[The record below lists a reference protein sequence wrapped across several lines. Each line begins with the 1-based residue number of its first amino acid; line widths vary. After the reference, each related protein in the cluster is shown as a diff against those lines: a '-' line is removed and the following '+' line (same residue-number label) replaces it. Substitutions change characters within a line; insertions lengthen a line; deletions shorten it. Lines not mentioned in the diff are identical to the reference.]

1 MASPPSSSPSGS
13 NVSLPDSNVLL
24 AVPDGAIDASSADA
38 KSALVSLIGGYPTFP
53 SAAKA
58 PEEIRCGI
66 CHQAIPLLAQVYC
79 PPEGGENDRT
89 VFVWACPR
97 PTCQRREGS
106 VRAFRASV
114 RNDEYARDAEE
125 KRKAAEKA
133 AAEERERA
141 RKNPFSVRDSAGPW
155 LERGSSQMDASAP
168 SLFGSAQPLFGA
180 TAPSN
185 PFSASSTEPPDVSKL
200 SIIDSASSSSHTLGP
215 PLPAYQPAQ
224 YLSTLDEYLPDPDD
238 DDMSVDED
246 DGQTPEQKQEF
257 RDERWEQLLPG
268 HMDEVFER
276 FVKRLHNADSASN
289 QVLR

>member
-1 MASPPSSSPSGS
+1 MAASSSSSPSGS
-13 NVSLPDSNVLL
+13 NISLPDSNVLL
-24 AVPDGAIDASSADA
+24 AVPDGPIDASSADA

-89 VFVWACPR
+89 VYVWACPR

-106 VRAFRASV
+106 VRAFRASA
-114 RNDEYARDAEE
+114 RNEEYARDAEA
-125 KRKAAEKA
+125 KRKAAEKS

-141 RKNPFSVRDSAGPW
+141 RKNPFSVRDSTGSW
-155 LERGSSQMDASAP
+155 HERGSSQMDASAP

-180 TAPSN
+180 AASSN
-185 PFSASSTEPPDVSKL
+185 PFSSSSSEPPDVSRL
-200 SIIDSASSSSHTLGP
+200 SLEPASSFSHSLAP

-224 YLSTLDEYLPDPDD
+224 YLSTLDEYLPDPED

-246 DGQTPEQKQEF
+246 DGQTEEQKQEF